1 MDIKIKETED
11 GTKYD
16 VRNFVQ
22 YDLQQAFQP

>member
-1 MDIKIKETED
+1 MNIKVQETKD

-16 VRNFVQ
+16 VGNFVQ

>member
-1 MDIKIKETED
+1 MNIKVTETKD

-16 VRNFVQ
+16 VGNFVQ